1 MTKASELMSE
11 IETLGNQLAFQK
23 EFTLQ
28 EPGNE
33 DAWQID
39 KMELELKLEAANTR
53 VEAMQKQ
60 MDEQAIKQAREIS
73 TLRAQISEVEAMTY
87 I

>member
-33 DAWQID
+33 DACQID
-39 KMELELKLEAANTR
+39 KMELELKLEATNMR
-53 VEAMQKQ
+53 VEAM
-60 MDEQAIKQAREIS
+60 
-73 TLRAQISEVEAMTY
+73 
-87 I
+87 